1 MYFFFLFSVNIM
13 NFNMCA
19 MSYDRLKFYQY
30 YYYRY
35 LTIAIVLNS
44 IIS

>member
-1 MYFFFLFSVNIM
+1 M

-30 YYYRY
+30 YYRY